1 MAKLVKTFKPKYI
14 KRIRDRPS
22 GIAQTGAHA
31 TSAWQNA
38 PDIHRLGWA
47 PRPFPVTGM
56 TGQANSSI
64 MGRMGS
70 GTLSNYT
77 DEDREEYA
85 KQSGP
90 PGKGGNYKAS
100 MARHYINKGGG
111 KAMIGQ
117 GPISESELNEI
128 MLKEIIADILAEMMN
143 EEPLGRAAFN
153 HEILRAQ
160 EDIDEDEEDDEE
172 DDLDEFSGAGA
183 VAGFTLPLGMS
194 NRGPGAPPPWAAY
207 ARSIG
212 GHAVEV
218 GNPKSGKGLS
228 VRPLKILRVKKPKRA

>member
-1 MAKLVKTFKPKYI
+1 
-14 KRIRDRPS
+14 
-22 GIAQTGAHA
+22 
-31 TSAWQNA
+31 
-38 PDIHRLGWA
+38 
-47 PRPFPVTGM
+47 M
-56 TGQANSSI
+56 TGEPNSSI

-70 GTLSNYT
+70 GTLSVYT
-77 DEDREEYA
+77 DTDREEFED
-85 KQSGP
+85 QSGM
-90 PGKGGNYKAS
+90 PGKGGNYQAGMTRQYK
-100 MARHYINKGGG
+100 NKGGG
-111 KAMIGQ
+111 KAMIGL
-117 GPISESELNEI
+117 GTGTIGEAE
-128 MLKEIIADILAEMMN
+128 LKEIIADILAEMMN